1 MDIKM
6 RKRKRK
12 RVLQPAVEEEE
23 RKGEFGR
30 KYFHAKSFS
39 LAPLFFLLSVILFT
53 AEIFRCP
60 DSYYG
65 IIMLLY
71 DSIFYYMVN

>member
-1 MDIKM
+1 
-6 RKRKRK
+6 
-12 RVLQPAVEEEE
+12 VEEEE
-23 RKGEFGR
+23 RKSEFGR

-39 LAPLFFLLSVILFT
+39 SDPLFFLLSVILFT

-65 IIMLLY
+65 N
-71 DSIFYYMVN
+71 YYAIV